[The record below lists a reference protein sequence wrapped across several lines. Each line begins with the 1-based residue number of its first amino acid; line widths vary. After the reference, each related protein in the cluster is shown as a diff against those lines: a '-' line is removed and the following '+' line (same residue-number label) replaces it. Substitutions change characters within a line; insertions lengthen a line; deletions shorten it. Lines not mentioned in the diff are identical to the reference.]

1 MGMGMGMGMEEAV
14 KQRACMR
21 ELVRT
26 AVILEH
32 HSSVSD
38 PMSVLMREK
47 EKRKKD
53 HSR

>member
-1 MGMGMGMGMEEAV
+1 MGIGMGMEDAA

-32 HSSVSD
+32 HSRVTNRV
-38 PMSVLMREK
+38 PVQVREG
-47 EKRKKD
+47 EE
-53 HSR
+53 